1 MAKNVYCQNKELS
14 QHTLPLR
21 GGHDGGGGGDE
32 VWLKKTECMGG
43 RGGAGGLDNLREGIT
58 VVVIVLLLDQ
68 WLYSGQEE
76 AQPLRSQ
83 LKG

>member
-21 GGHDGGGGGDE
+21 GGHDGGGGGGGDE

-43 RGGAGGLDNLREGIT
+43 AGRGRGGWT
-58 VVVIVLLLDQ
+58 T
-68 WLYSGQEE
+68 
-76 AQPLRSQ
+76 
-83 LKG
+83 